1 MRILRQTVKERK
13 YVGSIGVSSLSL
25 NLKNDEVYDAI
36 TKIKHEVP
44 VTEYELSLFLTK
56 FLLLLEYSDIDMI
69 RIKGMYAQIVL
80 GHYDEKIIPNKIMGI
95 FDTLGFDEFDY
106 DICIE
111 NSEFFK
117 YISIDI
123 NLKEFE
129 KIGIEIDNNGY
140 NSYLVKTRV

>member
-1 MRILRQTVKERK
+1 MRILTQTVKERK
-13 YVGSIGVSSLSL
+13 YVGTIGVSSLSL
-25 NLKNDEVYDAI
+25 NLKDDEVRNAV
-36 TKIKHEVP
+36 TKIKYDIP
-44 VTEYELSLFLTK
+44 VTEYELNLFLTK
-56 FLLLLEYSDIDMI
+56 FLSLEYSDIYMI
-69 RIKGMYAQIVL
+69 RIKGMYAQIIL
-80 GHYDEKIIPNKIMGI
+80 GHYDEKIIPMKIMCI
-95 FDTLGFDEFDY
+95 LDTLGFDEFDY
-106 DICIE
+106 DIFIE